1 MDILAIVWKREQK
14 VQNNDTVAVAI
25 KNNWY
30 YRVLSASRTRDLRH
44 AKRESYHYTNG
55 SHEGEGVE

>member
-14 VQNNDTVAVAI
+14 VQNNDTVAVK

-30 YRVLSASRTRDLRH
+30 YRVLSTSRTRDLRH
-44 AKRESYHYTNG
+44 AKRDSYHYTNG
-55 SHEGEGVE
+55 SHEDKGVE

>member
-1 MDILAIVWKREQK
+1 MDIVAIVWKREQK
-14 VQNNDTVAVAI
+14 VQNNDSN

-44 AKRESYHYTNG
+44 AKRDSYHYTNG